1 MEDAAALKE
10 LIRNVISENGETSMD
25 ALDSEAAILHW
36 LSQKIEH
43 LIAHDF
49 EGLLFLLYRID
60 VSELKVRQMLAA
72 TGGEAAATTIASL
85 IIERQKQKLA
95 LRQQMRKFPT
105 PTDDPERW

>member
-1 MEDAAALKE
+1 MEDKEALKD
-10 LIRNVISENGETSMD
+10 LIRNVVSEGGHSS
-25 ALDSEAAILHW
+25 LDELDTEAAILYW

-60 VSELKVRQMLAA
+60 VSEHKVRQMLAA
-72 TGGEAAATTIASL
+72 TGGEAAATTIAAL

-95 LRQQMRKFPT
+95 LREQMRKFPT
-105 PTDDPERW
+105 QTDDPERW